1 MLCIFL
7 KIDGNRVY
15 VDFTCMFT
23 AIHPLFGKDIRMSL
37 HEVERLLVKDNGRLH
52 GFCCHLGCGA
62 VAAKITANVWKIL
75 QLSTLAPPQLH
86 VGFERKMCL

>member
-23 AIHPLFGKDIRMSL
+23 AIHPLFGKDIQMSL
-37 HEVERLLVKDNGRLH
+37 HEVERLTVIEHDG
-52 GFCCHLGCGA
+52 
-62 VAAKITANVWKIL
+62 
-75 QLSTLAPPQLH
+75 
-86 VGFERKMCL
+86 EEDRKQCRCK